1 MADEAEADDVALDT
15 ASAETQQDEINV
27 DEIDPE
33 IADEIAGAGQGD
45 PDDDEPDELDFGFR
59 KYQVTKGLKKA
70 VEDMRA
76 DYTRKTQDASERAK
90 ALDTRESQIEERFKA
105 TDEELEHRSELRSV
119 GKLLEEYAKLTPED
133 WAAHRRANP
142 IETED
147 HWTQFQ
153 LLKDRKAALE
163 GKVGEFEKARTDAAQ
178 QDLAKRVT
186 ATTEFGQKNIP
197 GFSQKQIDTL
207 IAYASE
213 QGIDEE
219 TIKRNWSPTFYK
231 LLHRA
236 HLGDQLLARQ
246 AAARAAPKDTE
257 PSVQP
262 LRPTRSSGATMNK
275 SPSQMSVADHAAA
288 IRREKERARA

>member
-33 IADEIAGAGQGD
+33 IADEIAGAGQED
-45 PDDDEPDELDFGFR
+45 EDDGELDELEFGFK
-59 KYQVTKGLKKA
+59 KYQVPKSLKSA
-70 VEDMRA
+70 VESMRG
-76 DYTRKTQDASERAK
+76 DYTKKTQDVSARAK

-105 TDEELEHRSELRSV
+105 TDEELEQRSELRGV

-178 QDLAKRVT
+178 QELAKRVT

-213 QGIDEE
+213 QGIDEA
-219 TIKRNWSPTFYK
+219 TIKKNWSPTFYK

-236 HLGDQLLARQ
+236 HLGEQLLKKT
-246 AAARAAPKDTE
+246 AARKTARSESET
-257 PSVQP
+257 QP
-262 LRPTRSSGATMNK
+262 LKTVSGGTSPAGRK
-275 SPSQMSVADHAAA
+275 SVRDMSVSDHAEA
-288 IRREKERARA
+288 IRKEKVRQRA

>member
-1 MADEAEADDVALDT
+1 MADDDLVDDIALADPP
-15 ASAETQQDEINV
+15 ASDAAQPVE
-27 DEIDPE
+27 P
-33 IADEIAGAGQGD
+33 ADEDVDLSLGDDLVDDGQEGE
-45 PDDDEPDELDFGFR
+45 DDLDELEFGFK
-59 KYQVTKGLKKA
+59 KYQVPKSLKKQ
-70 VEDMRA
+70 VEDWRA
-76 DYTRKTQDASERAK
+76 STTQKEQSVAERAK

-105 TDEELEHRSELRSV
+105 SDEEMDLRANLRV
-119 GKLLEEYAKLTPED
+119 MTDTIDKYAALTAED
-133 WAAHRRANP
+133 WEAHRLNDP
-142 IETED
+142 IGTD
-147 HWTQFQ
+147 QHWTRYQ
-153 LLKDRKAALE
+153 LLKDQKVALE
-163 GKVGEFEKARTDAAQ
+163 AKAKEFEKARTDAAQ
-178 QDLAKRVT
+178 QELAKRVT

-207 IAYASE
+207 ISFASE

-257 PSVQP
+257 PAVQP

>member
-33 IADEIAGAGQGD
+33 IADEIAGAGQED
-45 PDDDEPDELDFGFR
+45 EDDGELDELEFGFK
-59 KYQVTKGLKKA
+59 KYQVPRSLKKQ
-70 VEDMRA
+70 VEDWRA
-76 DYTRKTQDASERAK
+76 STTQKEQSVSERAK

-105 TDEELEHRSELRSV
+105 TDEELEQRSELRSV

-178 QDLAKRVT
+178 QELAKRVT

-213 QGIDEE
+213 QGIDEA
-219 TIKRNWSPTFYK
+219 TIKKNWSPTFYK

-236 HLGDQLLARQ
+236 HLGEQLLKKT
-246 AAARAAPKDTE
+246 AARKTARSESET
-257 PSVQP
+257 QP
-262 LRPTRSSGATMNK
+262 LKTVSGGTSPAGRK
-275 SPSQMSVADHAAA
+275 SVRDMSVSDHAEA
-288 IRREKERARA
+288 IRKEKVRQRA